1 MKNKKP
7 LTPTQKERK
16 AVRAAIRRAEKQGI
30 RFTDKLKAS
39 ITKANYSKLK
49 SYHKDRFRRL
59 YAEGSA
65 LSESGEIVSGT
76 RKRNELRIQAARKGA
91 ETRRA
96 RLMIKPVLEP
106 LTPGEIAE
114 EQARQK
120 KQAELEK
127 VKANQDKAYEG
138 KIVYESILN
147 EIDTFSHLGS
157 GNTGAYV
164 KEVLNNEINQYG
176 FDAVMGAIADMPDE
190 FKEDAQ
196 ALIFY
201 EHDGEKLAT
210 AYTALVTMIES
221 ALPTQEQN
229 QIMENT
235 LFTDTNF
242 EVF

>member
-96 RLMIKPVLEP
+96 RLMVKPVIEP
-106 LTPGEIAE
+106 LTPIEYKVE
-114 EQARQK
+114 LERQK
-120 KQAELEK
+120 KQTEIEK
-127 VKANQDKAYEG
+127 DIKYQKDLDEGQRIYEN
-138 KIVYESILN
+138 LLQ
-147 EIDTFSHLGS
+147 EIETFSHLGE
-157 GNTGAYV
+157 GKTGIYV
-164 KEVLNNEINQYG
+164 KEVLNNEINRYG
-176 FDAVMGAIADMPDE
+176 FETVMAGIASMPDD

-210 AYTALVTMIES
+210 AYSALVTMIES
-221 ALPTQEQN
+221 TLPTQEQN
-229 QIMENT
+229 QIMEDT